1 MAYITV
7 DELKQ
12 YLGDV
17 YLSAY
22 INVNTELVD
31 DTILQEDID
40 IATDLIDLSVM
51 ELYDKTITG
60 TKSLNVLRT
69 ISRQLVNYFAYQRY
83 DAAEVPDSVIE
94 ANKDANIK
102 LSKIAAGVLKLTD
115 EVQSPRGSGF
125 AYGFGSSNPDGTGR
139 KVFDRDSMSGY

>member
-22 INVNTELVD
+22 INVNTEVVD

-51 ELYDKTITG
+51 ALYDKTITG
-60 TKSLNVLRT
+60 TKSLNVLKT

-102 LSKIAAGVLKLTD
+102 LSKISAGVLKLTD
-115 EVQSPRGSGF
+115 EAQSPRSSGF
-125 AYGFGSSNPDGTGR
+125 SYQFNSANPDGTGR